1 MATPMNLRTTTF
13 ASLCCLTLLLQAC
26 GNSGPAPAASTSS
39 APPADP
45 AAAAVS
51 PAPQPEAT
59 EAKAPTFQD
68 LKGKAVVFA
77 DYPGK
82 KIFVNYW
89 ASWCAPCIKEIPSIT
104 RAATALASENY
115 VFLLAS
121 DESLDTIQNF
131 LLDRSFTGNFLK
143 LNGYVGSIG
152 IEVMP
157 TSVLYDEHGKVVRV
171 WQGASEWDSAD
182 MLAQIRGQN

>member
-1 MATPMNLRTTTF
+1 MATPMNLRTTPF
-13 ASLCCLTLLLQAC
+13 AAVCVLILLLQAC
-26 GNSGPAPAASTSS
+26 SKSGPAPATST
-39 APPADP
+39 PPADTAAATTTP
-45 AAAAVS
+45 AAQPEAAAA
-51 PAPQPEAT
+51 

-68 LKGKAVVFA
+68 LKGKAVALA

-82 KIFVNYW
+82 KIFVNFW
-89 ASWCAPCIKEIPSIT
+89 ASWCAPCIKEIPSIN

-131 LLDRSFTGNFLK
+131 LLDRGFTGNFLK
-143 LNGYVGSIG
+143 LNGYVGSLG